1 MKKKYIKPIVEV
13 IEVETE
19 YAIMSSSGSSISVK
33 SDDFFLDDILDDGDA
48 GSAASRNHYSIW
60 DD

>member
-1 MKKKYIKPIVEV
+1 MKRKYVKPTVEV

-19 YAIMSSSGSSISVK
+19 YAIMASSGSSLSIQSN
-33 SDDFFLDDILDDGDA
+33 DFFLDDVFDDGDA
-48 GSAASRNHYSIW
+48 GSAASRNHYSVW